1 MRDCVAV
8 EFKKIGGAYRGSV
21 RLRDLPKLRGDPA
34 ETLRAASGIY
44 RESLAEIKRWQK
56 EAQALKENK
65 SPLPARKAWQ
75 LGDILHR
82 LQTELMTH
90 GCKLQPVYGHLQ
102 RHAGL
107 HPKRAAEFAAL
118 RRHLDDDEMIPRG
131 MTWNSI
137 VKSVKPNA
145 AAIASQARA
154 GEPGWRR

>member
-21 RLRDLPKLRGDPA
+21 RLRDLSRLRGDPA
-34 ETLRAASGIY
+34 ETLRAAAGVY
-44 RESLAEIKRWQK
+44 RRSLTEIKRWQK
-56 EAQALKENK
+56 DAQALRETK

-82 LQTELMTH
+82 LHAQLMTH
-90 GCKLQPVYGHLQ
+90 GCRLLSVYDHLQ

-107 HPKRAAEFAAL
+107 HPKRAAEFAAF
-118 RRHLDDDEMIPRG
+118 RRYLDDAEMIPRD

-137 VKSVKPNA
+137 VKRVKPSA
-145 AAIASQARA
+145 AAMMGQA
-154 GEPGWRR
+154 GGRR